1 MSLIIGGKRDEHR
14 AEIKKKKKKNG
25 HNNEKEKRM
34 DC

>member
-14 AEIKKKKKKNG
+14 AEIKKKKNG

>member
-14 AEIKKKKKKNG
+14 AEIKKKKKNG